1 MTKIRERWIPAAV
14 LLVAAGVAGCGSA
27 QKEATE
33 AAVNAAQLAL
43 STVQGEAAKY
53 VPDQLKS
60 AEDSLQAAKSA
71 VAKGDYGTALND
83 AQDATTK
90 AKALVTAS
98 AAKKEE
104 WSKTWASLSASAPKS
119 LDQIKA
125 RLDAYSRKGAKL
137 PDGMDDTSVEAARG
151 QYEALKQTWTDASSA
166 VQRGDLQEAFTK
178 VSRFQESLAKL
189 QELLGI
195 KS

>member
-1 MTKIRERWIPAAV
+1 MMQIRDRWIRVAV
-14 LLVAAGVAGCGSA
+14 LFVAASVAGCGSA

-33 AAVNAAQLAL
+33 AALNAAELAL

-60 AEDSLQAAKSA
+60 AQDSLQAAKDA
-71 VAKGDYGTALND
+71 VAKGDYGTALDN
-83 AQDATTK
+83 AQEATTK

-98 AAKKEE
+98 AAKKEA
-104 WSKTWASLSASAPKS
+104 WSKTWASLSVSAPRS

-137 PDGMDDTSVEAARG
+137 PEGMDETTLEAARG
-151 QYEALKQTWTDASSA
+151 QYDALKQTWGNATAA
-166 VQRGDLQEAFTK
+166 VQRGDLQEGFAK
-178 VSRFQESLAKL
+178 IASFQESLAKL

-195 KS
+195 KA